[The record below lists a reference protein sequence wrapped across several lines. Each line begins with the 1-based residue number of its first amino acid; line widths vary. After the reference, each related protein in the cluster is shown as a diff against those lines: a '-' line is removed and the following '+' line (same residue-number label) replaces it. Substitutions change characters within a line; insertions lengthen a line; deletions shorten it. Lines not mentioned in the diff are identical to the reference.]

1 MAPRVI
7 VIGGSAGSIDVLTSV
22 LPALPADWAGA
33 PLARGVTF
41 AVPDYL
47 DCGVLAHG
55 FARVRCKA
63 CGDGLLVAFSCKG
76 RGICP
81 SCTTR
86 RAHDTAAHLTDAVLP
101 AVPLRQWVLTFPRRI
116 RFLFARRPGLT
127 SKALATF
134 LRALFALQRRR
145 ARALGLSGEAGAVTF
160 VQRFGSALQL
170 NLHMHVVA
178 PDGLFGADAAGDGVF
193 HRLPPPKVVA

>member
-1 MAPRVI
+1 MITLQEQLHARQDKERGEIGEQGAHLPRFV
-7 VIGGSAGSIDVLTSV
+7 
-22 LPALPADWAGA
+22 
-33 PLARGVTF
+33 VTEF
-41 AVPDYL
+41 RRYL

-63 CGDGLLVAFSCKG
+63 CGDSLLVAFSCKR

-86 RAHDTAAHLTDAVLP
+86 RAHDTAAHLVDAVLP
-101 AVPLRQWVLTFPRRI
+101 AVPLRQWVLTFPRKI
-116 RFLFARRPGLT
+116 RFLFARRPGLVST
-127 SKALATF
+127 ALATF

-145 ARALGLSGEAGAVTF
+145 ARALGVVGDAGAVTF

-170 NLHMHVVA
+170 NS
-178 PDGLFGADAAGDGVF
+178 GS
-193 HRLPPPKVVA
+193 